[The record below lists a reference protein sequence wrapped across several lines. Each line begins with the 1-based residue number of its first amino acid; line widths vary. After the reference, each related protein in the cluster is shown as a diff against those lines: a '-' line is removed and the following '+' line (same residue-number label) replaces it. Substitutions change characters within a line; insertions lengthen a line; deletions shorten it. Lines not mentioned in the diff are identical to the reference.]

1 MKVKAVDLFPFFGL
15 FSLSIIPLIMTM
27 EMLKQYSYIL
37 FIAQLLMFYSMTY
50 RLKNVMHF
58 LTPIMLVIGYIN
70 VSFGIAG
77 FTYPNGLVLETGDLM
92 GFFDW
97 QHYNLIVFYILT
109 TSNILYIVDYSLKDR
124 YVAIFEKE
132 KIQISNKKLR
142 DYSFIACT
150 FFLLFSFIPL
160 NVEFLGGSGNVAVI
174 PQTLSVLVIIYI
186 VAFVRL
192 KSRYLIYI
200 AALLFFTNFSYENK
214 REAVFLMLA
223 IALIEVIVNQTK
235 PKIKHL
241 FLMIPVVI
249 FALFL
254 ILTMSIMRGYGG
266 YIGVYDV
273 VSIFDAISYIF
284 DYISDENF
292 WLYFFNNLEVNATF
306 FHSINGIE
314 YVLNDN
320 SLLAYGSTIFKVL
333 FIFIPSFVVDFKPD
347 SIIHLYTT
355 THDPVYRSIGGSW
368 PINIY
373 SEFFWNFHLAG
384 MFLIG
389 VFFYFINVFFIKVFT
404 FIRTGKALYYSWVI
418 YAYMELITLAR
429 GSGFDMYMVSICFA
443 IFFSTLFVIIHKLFA
458 QNSK

>member
-37 FIAQLLMFYSMTY
+37 FIAQLLMFYSMTF

-77 FTYPNGLVLETGDLM
+77 FAYPNGLVLERGDLM
-92 GFFDW
+92 SFFDW
-97 QHYNLIVFYILT
+97 QHYNFIVFYILT

-124 YVAIFEKE
+124 YAAIFKKE
-132 KIQISNKKLR
+132 KIQISNSKLR
-142 DYSFIACT
+142 GYSFIACT
-150 FFLLFSFIPL
+150 FFLLFSFLPL
-160 NVEFLGGSGNVAVI
+160 NVEILGGSGNVAII

-200 AALLFFTNFSYENK
+200 AVLLFFTSFSYENK
-214 REAVFLMLA
+214 REAIFLMLP
-223 IALIEVIVNQTK
+223 IALIEVIVNETK

-241 FLMIPVVI
+241 FLMTPVVI

-266 YIGVYDV
+266 FLSPYDV
-273 VSIFDAISYIF
+273 VSMFDAISYVF

-292 WLYFFNNLEVNATF
+292 WLFLFNNLEVNYMF

-314 YVLNDN
+314 YVLNDD
-320 SLLAYGSTIFKVL
+320 SLFAYGSTILKVF
-333 FIFIPSFVVDFKPD
+333 FIFIPSFLIDFKPD

-355 THDPVYRSIGGSW
+355 THDPFYRSLGGSW

-373 SEFFWNFHLAG
+373 SEYFWNFHLAG
-384 MFLIG
+384 MFFIG
-389 VFFYFINVFFIKVFT
+389 VFFYLISVFFIKVFT
-404 FIRTGKALYYSWVI
+404 FIRTGKALYYIWVL
-418 YAYMELITLAR
+418 YAYMELISLYR
-429 GSGFDMYMVSICFA
+429 GSGLDLYMVGICFA
-443 IFFSTLFVIIHKLFA
+443 IFFSTLFVIIRKLLA
-458 QNSK
+458 QN